1 MIKRSWQAIQK
12 ISLWLVGI
20 SVAIMTITALIVQFW
35 FFPNINLYKNTIA
48 NTLSDGLSLTVTIGN
63 ISAGWHGLNPS
74 IALDNIKVTDAQ
86 MRPSIT
92 LKKSE
97 IVLSWLS
104 FIAFEPRFADIK
116 IEAPHIGIHRLI
128 DGSIWLA
135 GIHINDDTTNPEAM
149 NWLLRQSAF
158 HIQHAKLTWTD
169 ELRQAPPLE
178 FSHVNITVTSPPWK
192 KLLKNHEVQITA
204 LPNVGTKT
212 PLYFSA
218 DLYGNDISVFH
229 TWRGALRFAIQ
240 NVDLS
245 AFTPWF
251 DYPVNI
257 DQGRASLNGN
267 IHFAHNQISAIDS
280 SIRLKTLLVNLP
292 NTWANQNDV
301 VTDVVTDALNNP
313 TSPLAIHSLSAD
325 IDWASTAKDKV
336 AKSKQ
341 TSIFGYTQNYVLSV
355 KHANVSFL
363 QNAASL
369 RGASTKVI
377 IKDGQLKQLEAKFD
391 YANIDALLPYLELLA
406 LDQDTKN
413 NIQASAPSGELF
425 KFSALLKPRKN
436 LAPIFKIATQFKSL
450 AVNATPQNK
459 LGFSGLDGRVRADET
474 KGTLFLASQNANI
487 ELKETLRWPILNT
500 TLQGDLSWRITPH
513 ADHTKPAEIDV
524 STLAFQIKNP
534 HLIGKVNAKYH
545 IDALHGDEID
555 LTAQFDKV
563 QAQYALFYYPISLG
577 EDALYWL
584 DTSILGGEINDIKLI
599 VKGAVQDFPFAK
611 TAQQQS
617 AQDGLFKVTAQLDN
631 GLIDYGIDWPKIE
644 HLNARLVFD
653 GARFEM
659 NIQAGKILDN
669 DIVKSRITIAQLD
682 AENPIVD
689 IEARMKGA
697 LSAGIKFINHS
708 PIAKI
713 TQGFTQHLTANG
725 QAKLNV
731 SLKVP
736 LNNIDLTSYKGSYDI
751 IDGSIQSAST
761 PTMTHINGAI
771 RFTEKDIS
779 ANNIKAHILGAP
791 AVFTVATL
799 NDTSIRIA
807 AKGLFN
813 EISMSQLKQNINQF
827 VTGSTQWI
835 ADILIKDEVVN
846 VAIRSDLFG
855 ISSTLPPPLNKA
867 ANERQRL
874 RIDQKQLATAIQT
887 QVHFNNI
894 LHATTTQTYHQQDS
908 VLSQLTVHF
917 GDLKPTNKERLE
929 KAKGINISGELSSL
943 NIDDWIEVYSQLN
956 APLNHRPNQ
965 QTIDLPIA
973 RVDLTID
980 TLEILNKEIH
990 QLSIQNQ
997 PGESGIQMHVR
1008 SQEVIG
1014 DVAWLMQ
1021 SNNVA
1026 LASPQV
1032 NGKLTARLSHLII
1045 PTSEPNTDQL
1055 EKKSSTHKKEF
1066 VQIKQKY
1073 PALDITAANFE
1084 LGNKKLGALTLNTYP
1099 KSENWVIQK
1108 LVLSNADNVLNVD
1121 GEWNNWVNNPNTRLN
1136 VSWDIKNLG
1145 NTIKRFGYQDALSEG
1160 VGQLSGEL
1168 SWPGSPHDFNTRG
1181 LNGNINF
1188 EFQNGQILK
1197 VQPGVG
1203 RLLGLLSL
1211 QSLPR
1216 RLTLDF
1222 RDLFNSGFTFD
1233 KIKAS
1238 VTINDGVFKSDNFT
1252 MAGPAADVLIKGEAS
1267 IPNETQNMLV
1277 KVNPRISDSVSLA
1290 ALAGGPLVGAMAFLA
1305 QKILKDPLNKIIST
1319 EYMIGGTWDN
1329 PIEINESRN
1338 KPPAKPQSLQ

>member
-1 MIKRSWQAIQK
+1 MIKKSWQVIQK
-12 ISLWLVGI
+12 VSIWLVGI
-20 SVAIMTITALIVQFW
+20 SLAVMTITALIVQFW
-35 FFPNINLYKNTIA
+35 FFPSINLYKNSIA
-48 NTLSDGLSLTVTIGN
+48 NTLSNGLSQTVTIGK

-74 IALDNIKVTDAQ
+74 IALDNIVVTDAQ
-86 MRPSIT
+86 MRPTIT

-104 FIAFEPRFADIK
+104 FIAFEPRFADIN
-116 IEAPHIGIHRLI
+116 IEAPHIAMRRLV

-135 GIHINDDTTNPEAM
+135 GIHINDDKTNPDAM

-158 HIQHAKLTWTD
+158 HIHHAKLSWTD
-169 ELRQAPPLE
+169 ELRQAPQLE
-178 FSHVNITVTSPPWK
+178 FSHVNIALTSPPWK

-218 DLYGNDISVFH
+218 NVYGNDISALH

-280 SIRLKTLLVNLP
+280 SIQLKTLLANLP
-292 NTWANQNDV
+292 NTWANQNDL
-301 VTDVVTDALNNP
+301 VTDVVADALNNP
-313 TSPLAIHSLSAD
+313 TTPLAIHSLSAD
-325 IDWASTAKDKV
+325 IDWASTAKDKS

-341 TSIFGYTQNYVLSV
+341 TLLGNGQDFVLSI
-355 KHANVSFL
+355 KHANLSFL
-363 QNAASL
+363 QNAESL

-391 YANIDALLPYLELLA
+391 YANIDALLPHLGLLA
-406 LDQDTKN
+406 LDQEIKN
-413 NIQASAPSGELF
+413 NIQASAPAGELS
-425 KFSALLKPRKN
+425 KFNALFKPRKN
-436 LAPIFKIATQFKSL
+436 STPAYKISTQFKNL

-459 LGFSGLDGRVRADET
+459 LGFSGLDGRVRADEI
-474 KGTLFLASQNANI
+474 KGTLFLASQNASI

-500 TLQGDLSWRITPH
+500 TLQGYLSWRITPH
-513 ADHTKPAEIDV
+513 ADHTKPAAIDV

-617 AQDGLFKVTAQLDN
+617 AHNGLFKVTAQLDN
-631 GLIDYGIDWPKIE
+631 GLIDYGNDWPKIE
-644 HLNARLVFD
+644 QLNARLVFD

-659 NIQAGKILDN
+659 NTQAGKILDN

-682 AENPIVD
+682 AENPMVD
-689 IEARMKGA
+689 IDAKMKGS
-697 LSAGIKFINHS
+697 LPAGIKFINNS
-708 PIAKI
+708 PIAKF

-731 SLKVP
+731 SLKIP
-736 LNNIDLTSYKGSYDI
+736 LNNIDLTTYKGSYDI
-751 IDGSIQSAST
+751 INGNLQSANI

-771 RFTEKDIS
+771 RFSEKDIS
-779 ANNIKAHILGAP
+779 ANNMKAHILGAP
-791 AVFTVATL
+791 AALNVATL
-799 NDTSIRIA
+799 NDTSIRIT
-807 AKGLFN
+807 AKGIFN
-813 EISMSQLKQNINQF
+813 ETSLSQLKQNINQF
-827 VTGSTQWI
+827 ITGSTQWI
-835 ADILIKDEVVN
+835 ADILIKDEAVN

-855 ISSTLPPPLNKA
+855 ISSTLPPPLNKVA
-867 ANERQRL
+867 SERQSL

-887 QVHFNNI
+887 QVHFNNM
-894 LHATTTQTYHQQDS
+894 LHARTTQTYRQQDS
-908 VLSQLTVHF
+908 VLYQLSVHF
-917 GDLKPTNKERLE
+917 GDLKPTNKDRLE
-929 KAKGINISGELSSL
+929 KTRGINISGELSRL
-943 NIDDWIEVYSQLN
+943 NMDDWIEVYSQLN
-956 APLNHRPNQ
+956 ASINHRSSQP
-965 QTIDLPIA
+965 TIDLPIA

-990 QLSIQNQ
+990 QLSVQHQ

-1014 DVAWLMQ
+1014 DVAWMMQ
-1021 SNNVA
+1021 SNNA
-1026 LASPQV
+1026 SLASPQI
-1032 NGKLTARLSHLII
+1032 NGKLIARLSHLII
-1045 PTSEPNTDQL
+1045 PTSETNTDQL

-1084 LGNKKLGALTLNTYP
+1084 LGNKKLGALTLNAYP

-1108 LVLSNADNVLNVD
+1108 LVLSNSDSVLNVD

-1145 NTIKRFGYQDALSEG
+1145 NTIKRFGYQDALTEG
-1160 VGQLSGEL
+1160 AGQLSGQL

-1233 KIKAS
+1233 KIKAN
-1238 VTINDGVFKSDNFT
+1238 VTINDGVLKSDNFT
-1252 MAGPAADVLIKGEAS
+1252 MAGPAADVTIKGEAS
-1267 IPNETQNMLV
+1267 IPNETQSMLV

-1338 KPPAKPQSLQ
+1338 KPPVKSQSLQ